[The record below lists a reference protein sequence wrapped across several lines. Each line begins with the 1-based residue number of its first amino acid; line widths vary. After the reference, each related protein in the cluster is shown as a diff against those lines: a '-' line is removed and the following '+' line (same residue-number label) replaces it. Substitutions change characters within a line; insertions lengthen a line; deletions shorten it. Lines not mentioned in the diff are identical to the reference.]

1 MPSAADALV
10 TTMTNGAAWGT
21 DYFTRVAVAKSNIFV
36 NVAKETA
43 AFTSDQ
49 ILEQSGVAILAQ
61 AEQLPSLALKLL
73 Q

>member
-1 MPSAADALV
+1 MD
-10 TTMTNGAAWGT
+10 
-21 DYFTRVAVAKSNIFV
+21 V